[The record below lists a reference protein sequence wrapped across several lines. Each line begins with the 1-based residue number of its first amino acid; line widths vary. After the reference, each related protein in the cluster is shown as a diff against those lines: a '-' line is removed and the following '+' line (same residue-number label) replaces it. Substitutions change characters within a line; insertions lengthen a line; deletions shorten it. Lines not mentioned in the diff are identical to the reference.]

1 MMASKQML
9 ARSINA
15 AVPLNIKAVVLII
28 HLIEGMNVLFA
39 DNFFIQKWHIEFV
52 TIQKI

>member
-9 ARSINA
+9 VRSINA
-15 AVPLNIKAVVLII
+15 ADPLNIKAVVLII
-28 HLIEGMNVLFA
+28 PLIEGMNVLFA
-39 DNFFIQKWHIEFV
+39 DNFFIQKWHMEFV